1 MEEAAAL
8 ASKVGILAKRL
19 LAVGTTDTLAARY
32 AAYEVH
38 FTCRTPEEVQRAQEL
53 MARIPGSR
61 MAEDVAT
68 RFEVP
73 IDPLGQNGLSLA
85 SLFAVLSEHG
95 DFSEYTVERPSL
107 ESVFLKVI
115 REANVAEEDSTVTRS
130 RWWRRFHR

>member
-8 ASKVGILAKRL
+8 ANKVGILAKRL
-19 LAVGTTDTLAARY
+19 LAVGSTEELAARY
-32 AAYEVH
+32 ATYEVH
-38 FTCRTPEEVQRAQEL
+38 FTCRTREDVTKAQEL

-61 MAEDVAT
+61 MADDVST

-73 IDPLGQNGLSLA
+73 VREGEGGLSLA
-85 SLFAVLSEHG
+85 RLFGVLAEQG

-115 REANVAEEDSTVTRS
+115 REANVAEEDSEVRRRR
-130 RWWRRFHR
+130 RWRLC